1 MTVGCLVLT
10 PPDIDHPNVTAE
22 RDLFSLQ
29 HNKMER
35 TCVLLKPDAVG
46 RGLNF
51 QITERF
57 EKREF
62 KLLACRMLQA
72 TKEEAEAYYAPLKGK
87 AGFDDAVAFLTSG
100 PIVATA
106 WEAPGVLAAALSTAG
121 AADPAKAALGTVR
134 GDLAVDNARNLI
146 ECSADAAAAKREL
159 ALWFTPAQLGGG
171 GGAASSAGGA
181 AAAATAAGGGAVD
194 VADSGGEGGK
204 SKAQLKKEAKEA
216 KKAEKKGPLGGGGG
230 SGDGRGRGRGKAAA
244 EPQDTTFYEPPS
256 GTRDFFPDDM
266 RVRNWLFGRFRETAR
281 RFAFQEY
288 DAPVLENV
296 ALYERKAGEEI
307 TDQMYNFTD
316 KDDKRVTL
324 RPEMTPTLARMI
336 LSLGDRFLKPVKWFS
351 VPQCWRFETVQ
362 RGRKREHYQWNMD
375 IIGEAGISAE
385 VELLAAITSF
395 FLSVGVTSADVGIKV
410 NSRKVLSTILAVYGV
425 SKDMFERV
433 CVIVDKLDKIG
444 PEATVEQLVPVGVP
458 EEAAKQI
465 VASLSLKSIG
475 ALKELAGAEG
485 KEAVEEL
492 ETLFETAKAY
502 GFDDWLIFD
511 ASVVRG
517 LAYYTGIV
525 FEGFDRKGEL
535 RAICGGGRYDK
546 LLSLYGSPEV
556 VPACGFGFG
565 DCVIMELLREKKVP
579 PTPCALRAA
588 CSPHSVLS
596 SACSPQRALRT
607 ACSPH
612 SMFCPHTCTARPPC
626 TVCALACPLSV
637 LTCPARVLQ
646 VLPELKPEI
655 DFVVM
660 AYSESMRAGQVAVAA
675 KLRAAGYAV
684 DVLLE
689 PAKKIAKAFSY
700 ADRVNGRRSLF
711 IAPSEWEAGNVRM
724 KDLRAEGD
732 NADKQ
737 VDLPFATLVEALA
750 ERGIGPME
758 LEKK

>member
-1 MTVGCLVLT
+1 
-10 PPDIDHPNVTAE
+10 
-22 RDLFSLQ
+22 
-29 HNKMER
+29 
-35 TCVLLKPDAVG
+35 
-46 RGLNF
+46 
-51 QITERF
+51 
-57 EKREF
+57 
-62 KLLACRMLQA
+62 
-72 TKEEAEAYYAPLKGK
+72 
-87 AGFDDAVAFLTSG
+87 
-100 PIVATA
+100 
-106 WEAPGVLAAALSTAG
+106 
-121 AADPAKAALGTVR
+121 
-134 GDLAVDNARNLI
+134 
-146 ECSADAAAAKREL
+146 
-159 ALWFTPAQLGGG
+159 
-171 GGAASSAGGA
+171 
-181 AAAATAAGGGAVD
+181 
-194 VADSGGEGGK
+194 
-204 SKAQLKKEAKEA
+204 
-216 KKAEKKGPLGGGGG
+216 
-230 SGDGRGRGRGKAAA
+230 
-244 EPQDTTFYEPPS
+244 
-256 GTRDFFPDDM
+256 
-266 RVRNWLFGRFRETAR
+266 
-281 RFAFQEY
+281 
-288 DAPVLENV
+288 
-296 ALYERKAGEEI
+296 
-307 TDQMYNFTD
+307 
-316 KDDKRVTL
+316 
-324 RPEMTPTLARMI
+324 
-336 LSLGDRFLKPVKWFS
+336 
-351 VPQCWRFETVQ
+351 
-362 RGRKREHYQWNMD
+362 
-375 IIGEAGISAE
+375 
-385 VELLAAITSF
+385 
-395 FLSVGVTSADVGIKV
+395 
-410 NSRKVLSTILAVYGV
+410 
-425 SKDMFERV
+425 
-433 CVIVDKLDKIG
+433 
-444 PEATVEQLVPVGVP
+444 
-458 EEAAKQI
+458 

-565 DCVIMELLREKKVP
+565 DCVIMELLREKK
-579 PTPCALRAA
+579 
-588 CSPHSVLS
+588 
-596 SACSPQRALRT
+596 
-607 ACSPH
+607 
-612 SMFCPHTCTARPPC
+612 
-626 TVCALACPLSV
+626 
-637 LTCPARVLQ
+637 